1 MPQYILT
8 LLYLG
13 IVCHWLKSGCSESRS
28 VMSSGLQP
36 YGQYSPWD
44 SPGQNTRVHSLSL
57 LQGIFPFQGLNPGLP
72 HGKQIL
78 YQLRH
83 KGSPRILEW
92 VAYPSSR
99 SSWPRNRTRVFRIAG
114 GFYTNWAI
122 WINGKKRYYIIP
134 CDSTGLECEDQDLM
148 LNYFVWSNFR
158 KTQVSG
164 FSNMLVA
171 EPHYVPKS
179 MVRDYYHWIIMNNS
193 WIAEVMS
200 DITFKCRIPKHNNY
214 R

>member
-78 YQLRH
+78 AIW
-83 KGSPRILEW
+83 KGAESD
-92 VAYPSSR
+92 SR
-99 SSWPRNRTRVFRIAG
+99 SV
-114 GFYTNWAI
+114 
-122 WINGKKRYYIIP
+122 
-134 CDSTGLECEDQDLM
+134 
-148 LNYFVWSNFR
+148 VSNFETPILQGQNTGVGSLSLLQGSSQPR
-158 KTQVSG
+158 DQTQVSHIPG
-164 FSNMLVA
+164 RFFT
-171 EPHYVPKS
+171 
-179 MVRDYYHWIIMNNS
+179 S
-193 WIAEVMS
+193 WATQEAQEYWS
-200 DITFKCRIPKHNNY
+200 G
-214 R
+214 